1 MADFTFAIVV
11 PLASPIQPVA
21 TLNMTHSAPD
31 AANLIGARGALG
43 IFKMI
48 LVELGV
54 NSSMPAPRLACVR
67 CRASRRASVGTN
79 RLVTQRNKRFCRCTT
94 PNSACYLAS
103 IALHSPD
110 RSRLVSSG
118 EAAFCCTWFAALGSI
133 AIFAHGGGYAR
144 LEAHRSHRC
153 AHEQGRLRPWP
164 HRIPTIS

>member
-54 NSSMPAPRLACVR
+54 NSSM
-67 CRASRRASVGTN
+67 
-79 RLVTQRNKRFCRCTT
+79 
-94 PNSACYLAS
+94 
-103 IALHSPD
+103 
-110 RSRLVSSG
+110 
-118 EAAFCCTWFAALGSI
+118 E
-133 AIFAHGGGYAR
+133 GYATPVVWR
-144 LEAHRSHRC
+144 VSDAVQ
-153 AHEQGRLRPWP
+153 A
-164 HRIPTIS
+164 